1 LFVLESQIWEI
12 LKIVKILSKK
22 SSTNELKLPIN
33 VAVNVRADEEKILT
47 TVCTLT
53 VTTAYSFGTTASKH
67 VNSSLSASESFHL
80 LFSFVYTL
88 ESDVYLLMSFGL
100 PSVIVLPC
108 YALSYVTLNKM
119 PLVSNQDLQSLN
131 VK

>member
-1 LFVLESQIWEI
+1 MLTQASQP
-12 LKIVKILSKK
+12 LNHFTYYFL
-22 SSTNELKLPIN
+22 L
-33 VAVNVRADEEKILT
+33 
-47 TVCTLT
+47 CTP
-53 VTTAYSFGTTASKH
+53 SWQW
-67 VNSSLSASESFHL
+67 
-80 LFSFVYTL
+80 